1 MLDAFAHFFQ
11 QVMFGGADSFWPH
24 IVHQA
29 MFGGVAAAGFGVL
42 FNCPPRMISLCF
54 GAGALTLAVRTV
66 GQSYGMA
73 LPEASFIAALVIALV
88 DRTWWLQAQSLRG
101 SVLAVVGCIP
111 MVPGSLAA
119 KGLKGIFE
127 YMHAKPGAE
136 VALGM
141 GALEQLIIVAMTLA
155 AMGTALALPTFI
167 LKSKKHA
174 AE

>member
-1 MLDAFAHFFQ
+1 MVDAITQFIHQ
-11 QVMFGGADSFWPH
+11 IIFGDAANFWPH

-29 MFGGVAAAGFGVL
+29 MFGGVAAAGFGIL

-88 DRTWWLQAQSLRG
+88 DRTWWLQAQSLRA

-111 MVPGSLAA
+111 MVPGSMAA

-127 YMHAKPGAE
+127 FMHAKPGQSIE
-136 VALGM
+136 PGM
-141 GALEQLIIVAMTLA
+141 AAFEYLITVAMTLA
-155 AMGTALALPTFI
+155 AIGTALALPTFI
-167 LKSKKHA
+167 LRQKKHA